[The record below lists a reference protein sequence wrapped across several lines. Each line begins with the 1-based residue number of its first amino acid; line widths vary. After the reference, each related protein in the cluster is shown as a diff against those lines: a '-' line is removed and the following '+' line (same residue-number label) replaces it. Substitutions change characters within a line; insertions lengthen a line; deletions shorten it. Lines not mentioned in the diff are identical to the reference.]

1 MSLSQPFST
10 KQFGFRKLGSD
21 PRRGCKIF
29 KPNGFAVQETEPK
42 FVFEILDHFIIEV
55 GRYSAPDG
63 SKDQGLMKIAISIY
77 FRDDSQH
84 LSVRLTGGWCTASW
98 GKVKS
103 LQPGSLQTLSSRV
116 NNSVEFKEILTR

>member
-42 FVFEILDHFIIEV
+42 FVFEILDHFTIEV

-77 FRDDSQH
+77 FRCERLRLVDFGRCFGRLHVGVGPQH
-84 LSVRLTGGWCTASW
+84 D
-98 GKVKS
+98 
-103 LQPGSLQTLSSRV
+103 
-116 NNSVEFKEILTR
+116 